1 MRQGVEREG
10 AGEKG
15 HRPCAQDCG
24 ETLSGPGR
32 GGQDNST
39 AQGELISGGW
49 WWSSGGRRSRWV
61 IMGSSKS
68 GGVAE

>member
-15 HRPCAQDCG
+15 HRPRAQDCG

-32 GGQDNST
+32 GGQDYSA
-39 AQGELISGGW
+39 AQGELISGGRV
-49 WWSSGGRRSRWV
+49 GGGIGRGYV
-61 IMGSSKS
+61 
-68 GGVAE
+68 